1 MGIQDILL
9 NKGSVYTP
17 YDGATPAV
25 NPLATQASKMHADLA
40 GTPGYS
46 LDGASVSAVNT
57 AFNQYN
63 DGMNNVLPQPS
74 VLDLNGKTPSKYK
87 NPEKGTTYP

>member
-9 NKGSVYTP
+9 KKGSAYTP
-17 YDGATPAV
+17 YDGATPTP
-25 NPLATQASKMHADLA
+25 NPLATQASTLHASLA

-46 LDGASVSAVNT
+46 LDGATFSTVNT
-57 AFNQYN
+57 AFNQYD
-63 DGMNNVLPQPS
+63 DGKNNVLPRPS
-74 VLDLNGKTPSKYK
+74 ILDLNGKTPSKYK